1 MTPAR
6 PDLPLPPVVPEVFA
20 AAAESLT
27 TRLRGRLDAAVEALA
42 TAHVTTGDG
51 TFGVRCGDDVTVTL
65 APGPSGAVTD
75 AGQARCTC
83 LLAPRCL
90 HRTAVL
96 GACPVADAEPAPP
109 AGSAPSAST
118 RSTAAAAPPA
128 PDRPT
133 APAGSPEGRAD
144 QVRAAAGLW
153 AAGATVLSAGT
164 AGAGAVVQAELLRA
178 AHTARLAGLHRA
190 ETAALGVV
198 RHLRD
203 ARDPDRSHSLAE
215 LVAALRELLLVTHRV
230 KDGDPDPALVGSVRR
245 NHRPD
250 GPLRLYGVCREPVI
264 GPDGLGGVVTH
275 LVADDGRWYTLRDVE
290 PGGPARARRA
300 GTAHVAIRSFLSDHF
315 RVSRGGLIL
324 TGAAVSPDGRLL
336 REKGVRATFAAG
348 RPWAAADPA
357 AVAAGPVTGSA
368 TGRPPAAFAGGPE
381 ETGHAGPLTGCDVEI
396 LAADGEELLVRVL
409 PGRSGD
415 PSPAGRPASGPPVRL
430 APAHRHPGLAH
441 TANLRR
447 LGAGPGLRIRVL
459 GRVDP
464 DRVTTLRPLAV
475 GAIPGSEATLRL
487 PDAWQGRADL
497 GYDHLESDHFPPDFP
512 PPSAPSG
519 TPAPATAA
527 DSPLRRL
534 RRLVELAVAG
544 GRRAAAESARDDD
557 RHGHV
562 LALRRGGFVT
572 GAELAA
578 ALGTVA
584 ARRTRDA
591 FGRLD
596 EAGRDR
602 YPAQWL
608 ATAVYLAGAEAALRD
623 ASWRG

>member
-1 MTPAR
+1 MTPTR
-6 PDLPLPPVVPEVFA
+6 PDSPLPPVAPEVLA
-20 AAAESLT
+20 SAVESLT

-42 TAHVTTGDG
+42 AAQVTTGDG

-75 AGQARCTC
+75 AAQARCTC

-90 HRTAVL
+90 HRTAVM

-109 AGSAPSAST
+109 AGFTPSAST
-118 RSTAAAAPPA
+118 GSTAEAAPRSAHRPPDAGGPA
-128 PDRPT
+128 VQ
-133 APAGSPEGRAD
+133 AD

-153 AAGATVLSAGT
+153 AAGATVLSAGR
-164 AGAGAVVQAELLRA
+164 AGAGPVVQAELLRA

-203 ARDPDRSHSLAE
+203 ARDPDRPHSLAD
-215 LVAALRELLLVTHRV
+215 LVAALRELLLVTRRV

-245 NHRPD
+245 NHHPD

-315 RVSRGGLIL
+315 QLSRGGLIL
-324 TGAAVSPDGRLL
+324 SGAAVSPDGRLL
-336 REKGVRATFAAG
+336 PEKGVRATFAAG
-348 RPWAAADPA
+348 RPWTAADAPP
-357 AVAAGPVTGSA
+357 VAAGQVTGSA
-368 TGRPPAAFAGGPE
+368 TDRLPAALTGGPGE
-381 ETGHAGPLTGCDVEI
+381 AGHARPLTGCDVEI
-396 LAADGEELLVRVL
+396 LAADGEELVVRVV
-409 PGRSGD
+409 PGRGGD
-415 PSPAGRPASGPPVRL
+415 ASPAGRPTPGPPVRL

-447 LGAGPGLRIRVL
+447 LGARPGLRIRVL

-464 DRVTTLRPLAV
+464 DRATTLRPLAV
-475 GAIPGSEATLRL
+475 GAVPGTEATLRL

-497 GYDHLESDHFPPDFP
+497 GYDHLGSDHFPPDLP
-512 PPSAPSG
+512 PPSAPFG
-519 TPAPATAA
+519 APAPATAA
-527 DSPLRRL
+527 DSPLWRV

-544 GRRAAAESARDDD
+544 GRRAAAEPARDDD

-572 GAELAA
+572 GAALAA
-578 ALGTVA
+578 TLGTVA

-596 EAGRDR
+596 DGDQDR
-602 YPAQWL
+602 YAAQWL